1 MFFLVRIR
9 SWTFQITSLN
19 KIIADKN
26 VHAQHILPLELMD
39 KTNSTYYVFCRK
51 CVNLSSSC
59 RKLFG
64 IDQKGGNAISYTI
77 NDICNKYLYML
88 NLIQSKKYYM
98 HVIWHTWNVQIQAC
112 AFRHIGMQW
121 PNASHSFINFE
132 HWDVKTRAIYV
143 CLCWTWITD
152 VVLTCFIQDMS
163 LVIYTSSR
171 MAFDAI

>member
-1 MFFLVRIR
+1 MSIRQLSYIKKANVTRVFFSEDKI
-9 SWTFQITSLN
+9 SNSLN

-77 NDICNKYLYML
+77 NDICNKCLYML
-88 NLIQSKKYYM
+88 
-98 HVIWHTWNVQIQAC
+98 QA
-112 AFRHIGMQW
+112 
-121 PNASHSFINFE
+121 
-132 HWDVKTRAIYV
+132 
-143 CLCWTWITD
+143 L
-152 VVLTCFIQDMS
+152 
-163 LVIYTSSR
+163 
-171 MAFDAI
+171 